1 MIILLIKLIAAH
13 LIGDFM
19 LQSNRLC
26 RLKLSSNISKKI
38 MALSIH
44 SAIQA
49 ILSYIFI
56 ALWSNWVI
64 LVVIFAS
71 HFVIDFVKVSIGGRK
86 LPTLIIDQVAHYT
99 VIALLAWFISVND
112 ANSGYP
118 GLFSFSFSFWLICT
132 AYIAVLTPT
141 SILIKSFIEYEQW
154 MPNDVVLQGL
164 PNAGKWIGYLE
175 RVLILTFIFTENVEG
190 IGFLLAAKSVFR
202 FGELNKSRDI
212 KITEYV
218 LIGTF
223 ASFTIAILVGF
234 AAEWLS
240 SFGREFLL
248 F

>member
-26 RLKLSSNISKKI
+26 RLKSSGNIPKKI

-64 LVVIFAS
+64 PVVIFAS
-71 HFVIDFVKVSIGGRK
+71 HFAIDFVKVSIGGRK

-118 GLFSFSFSFWLICT
+118 GLFSFSFWLICT

-154 MPNDVVLQGL
+154 MPEEGVLQGL

-175 RVLILTFIFTENVEG
+175 RVLILTFIFTKNVEG

-234 AAEWLS
+234 VADWLS
-240 SFGREFLL
+240 SLGRELLL